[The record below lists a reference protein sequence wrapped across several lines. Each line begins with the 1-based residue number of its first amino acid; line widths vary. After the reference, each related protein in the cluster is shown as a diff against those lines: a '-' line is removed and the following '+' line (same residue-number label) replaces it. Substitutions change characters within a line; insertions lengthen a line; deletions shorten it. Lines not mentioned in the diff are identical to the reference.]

1 MTVVAVAHIKG
12 GVGKTTV
19 AVNLAHA
26 AGCAAPP
33 VLLWDLDPQGAASFV
48 LRVANRVP
56 GGVRGLLR
64 GRTDAAEAIK
74 GTDVP
79 GLDLLPSDFSARR
92 LDAQLRRGGDG
103 LTGVLDTL
111 AAEYR
116 HVVLDCPPGLS
127 HLFESVAAGSDVLLV
142 PTPPTAFAVRALA
155 LLMKQVRKLPAPR
168 PAVVALVSMYDRGSE
183 LHGEFRRWAERH
195 RWLFVDTEIPLSP
208 LIERM
213 TVERAPVAV
222 YAPDSTEAAL
232 WARLWDEL
240 SVRGAEMSR
249 PRADLGRSVKGLLA
263 RLDPGAAPEL
273 AGQVGA
279 IVSSRELTVELTLR
293 DEAGV
298 DALLAALSGRA
309 RPELRASIRIAHAFD
324 TASGALGAAGCAL
337 ELREQG
343 GRFVLVALGPRATAL
358 GERDRDELLLDG
370 ATARDLLLGRASPL
384 AALHEHEGTVDLRPV
399 VGGDALLRRGALV
412 TATRALG
419 PIDLAADGEPPLSAE
434 LELERAEPGDGPAGH
449 RLVACVATPLAE
461 RCAGAL
467 RRLFEGWP
475 AASAGRGESGR
486 ASLPPSAAAS
496 L

>member
-26 AGCAAPP
+26 AAGAAPP

-74 GTDVP
+74 GTDVA

-92 LDAQLRRGGDG
+92 LDSQLRRRGAG
-103 LTGVLDTL
+103 LTGVLEGL
-111 AAEYR
+111 ATEYR
-116 HVVLDCPPGLS
+116 HVILDCPPGLS
-127 HLFESVAAGSDVLLV
+127 HLFESVAAGSDLLLV

-155 LLMKQVRKLPAPR
+155 LLMKQVHKLPAPR

-183 LHGEFRRWAERH
+183 LHGEFLRWAERH

-222 YAPDSTEAAL
+222 YAPESAEAAL

-240 SVRGAEMSR
+240 SGRGAQPAR

-273 AGQVGA
+273 
-279 IVSSRELTVELTLR
+279 SSRGGSLVSGRELLVELPLR
-293 DEAGV
+293 DEAEV

-309 RPELRASIRIAHAFD
+309 RPELRESIRITHAFD
-324 TASGALGAAGCAL
+324 TAAGALGAAGCTL
-337 ELREQG
+337 ELREEA
-343 GRFVLVALGPRATAL
+343 GRFVLIAAGPRAPAL
-358 GERDRDELLLDG
+358 GERDVDELALDG
-370 ATARDLLLGRASPL
+370 ETARELLLGRSSPL
-384 AALHEHEGTVDLRPV
+384 AALHEHEGTLDLRPV
-399 VGGDALLRRGALV
+399 VGEEELLRRGALV
-412 TATRALG
+412 SSTRALG
-419 PIDLAADGEPPLSAE
+419 PIDLATEGEAPLPVA
-434 LELERAEPGDGPAGH
+434 LELERVEPADGRAEH
-449 RLVACVATPLAE
+449 RLVARVAAPQSE

-467 RRLFEGWP
+467 RRLFLDWP
-475 AASAGRGESGR
+475 AASA
-486 ASLPPSAAAS
+486 AAS
-496 L
+496 A